1 MTVTAEATLQD
12 RIAITDVLTRYSTC
26 IDEFD
31 FAGVRSTLADDVEAQ
46 YANLPPVTGGDALV
60 AWIEEATATVIWQH
74 HQLGLQRFELD
85 GDTAR
90 TVSYL
95 TSHQLFSDDPD
106 AAKVLVARYH
116 DELRREPDGWRIAK
130 RTMELLWGESHP
142 DNGYLAAVGGRGPKL
157 WARD

>member
-1 MTVTAEATLQD
+1 MSLTED
-12 RIAITDVLTRYSTC
+12 RLAITDVLARYSTS
-26 IDEFD
+26 IDAFD
-31 FAGVRSTLADDVEAQ
+31 YPGIRSTLADDIDAH
-46 YANLPPVTGGDALV
+46 YANLPAVTGGDALV
-60 AWIEEATATVIWQH
+60 AWIEEATATAIWQH
-74 HQLGLQRFELD
+74 HQLSLQRIEID

-116 DELRREPDGWRIAK
+116 DELRRESGGWKIAK
-130 RTMELLWGESHP
+130 RTMELLWGESRAA
-142 DNGYLAAVGGRGPKL
+142 DGYLDAVGGRGPKV